1 MLNMSDIV
9 AVRVSK
15 ETKKMMN
22 KIKEIDWP
30 EVIRKAVEKKIREE
44 KRRRARSIEDDLRKS
59 SSGKGH
65 ISISKIVINEREE
78 A

>member
-44 KRRRARSIEDDLRKS
+44 KRRRARSIEDNLRS
-59 SSGKGH
+59 SSGKRRV
-65 ISISKIVINEREE
+65 SISRIVIKEREE

>member
-30 EVIRKAVEKKIREE
+30 EVIRKAVEKKIRQE